1 MDESGDK
8 NAAFAGG
15 GYVVVRMIL
24 GGILLVA
31 AALKGYQL
39 ATEPTAEIGLMTSRW
54 FLIGAVEVEVLLG
67 MCLVSGLVVRS
78 SWLISLGCF
87 ALFSCISLYKA
98 LSGEASC
105 GCFGSVQVNP
115 WYTLSLDVAAV
126 VALLRW
132 RPALSAPAESAGE
145 RRPVSHYAIVLG
157 VWLVVGMAAGWQMAR
172 FEAVT
177 VSDEGDF
184 LGDGE
189 IVVLEP
195 EKWVGK
201 RFPLLPH
208 IDIGDRLTE
217 GGWVVLLYHHD
228 CPQCREVLPEY
239 EQMAQ
244 SDSGEGVALIEVPPF
259 GAYGSLAS
267 HGSAQRGRLQ
277 ETKDWFVQT
286 PTELRLDGGLV
297 TAVQGAESLG
307 HGEEIASHASPE
319 ARSSRRAARTGKG
332 VDGKKLGASDD
343 SAPSLTLPLAS
354 LGREFCFRSYIAGQQ
369 QFGPLPVPPPRFV
382 SLRWGGKTG
391 CRR

>member
-24 GGILLVA
+24 GGVLLVA

-39 ATEPTAEIGLMTSRW
+39 ATEPTAEISLMTSRW
-54 FLIGAVEVEVLLG
+54 FLIGSVEFEVLLG
-67 MCLVSGLVVRS
+67 LCLISGLFVRA

-87 ALFSCISLYKA
+87 ALFSCVSLYKA

-132 RPALSAPAESAGE
+132 RPALFASAEPTGESRPAS
-145 RRPVSHYAIVLG
+145 RYAIVLG
-157 VWLVVGMAAGWQMAR
+157 VWLVVGLSAGWQMAR

-201 RFPLLPH
+201 RFPLLQH
-208 IDIGDRLTE
+208 IDIGDQLAE

-228 CPQCREVLPEY
+228 CPQCREVLPGY
-239 EQMAQ
+239 EHMAEDH
-244 SDSGEGVALIEVPPF
+244 SSEGVALIEVPPF
-259 GAYGSLAS
+259 GG
-267 HGSAQRGRLQ
+267 HGGFAPRGLAQRGRLQ

-286 PTELRLDGGLV
+286 PTELRLDGGVV
-297 TAVQGAESLG
+297 TAVQGADSLG
-307 HGEEIASHASPE
+307 HGEDAIGRDVAQPHGSE
-319 ARSSRRAARTGKG
+319 SRQVAAGE
-332 VDGKKLGASDD
+332 V
-343 SAPSLTLPLAS
+343 
-354 LGREFCFRSYIAGQQ
+354 QH
-369 QFGPLPVPPPRFV
+369 GPGDVQ
-382 SLRWGGKTG
+382 
-391 CRR
+391 